1 MTSNKPYLIKA
12 LNKWI
17 LDNHKTP
24 FLLVDANVEGV
35 EVPGQHIKDGKII
48 LNVAPNAVQEIA
60 FENEWIYFSARFS
73 GQSLTISIPISAVL
87 AIYAKENSQGM
98 MFVEEEILT
107 EDKTGIE
114 QKEPREKEPKEK
126 ELNKKPVLRI
136 VK

>member
-24 FLLVDANVEGV
+24 FLFVDANVEGV

-114 QKEPREKEPKEK
+114 QNEPREKEP
-126 ELNKKPVLRI
+126 NKKPVLRI